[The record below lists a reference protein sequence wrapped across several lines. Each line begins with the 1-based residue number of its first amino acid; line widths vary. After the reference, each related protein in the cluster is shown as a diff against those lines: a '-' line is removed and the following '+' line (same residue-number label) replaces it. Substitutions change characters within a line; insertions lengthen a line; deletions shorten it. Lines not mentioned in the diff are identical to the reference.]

1 MEENFY
7 DKIFYKFQIK
17 HLNLMKIIN
26 MKTMN
31 RLMNLINAD
40 INNHNHLI
48 FFKKKKNLIEYITN
62 SINILIQRNGSPLL
76 LLFF

>member
-1 MEENFY
+1 MINIDMKKKLYSSNLKIMEENFY

-40 INNHNHLI
+40 N
-48 FFKKKKNLIEYITN
+48 FF
-62 SINILIQRNGSPLL
+62 
-76 LLFF
+76 